1 VGHKILI
8 VDDEADLVETC
19 VRVLSRR
26 GYACLRAYMGREGL
40 ALIDEKRPHIVLTDL
55 SLPDIDGFTLLRH
68 ARAKSPSI
76 PGILMTAYNS
86 PGTIERAAEAGAHVC
101 LAKPFSNSALLE
113 AIEGALH

>member
-1 VGHKILI
+1 MGLKILI

-19 VRVLSRR
+19 IRVLSRR
-26 GYACLRAYMGREGL
+26 GYTCLRAYAGREGL
-40 ALIDEKRPHIVLTDL
+40 ALIDEERPNIVLTDL
-55 SLPDIDGFTLLRH
+55 SLPDLDGFTILRH
-68 ARAKSPSI
+68 ARAQSPSI

-86 PGTIERAAEAGAHVC
+86 PGTSERASEAGARAC

>member
-1 VGHKILI
+1 MAHKILI

-26 GYACLRAYMGREGL
+26 GFTCLRAYAGRAGL
-40 ALIDEKRPHIVLTDL
+40 ALIDEEQPSIVLTDL
-55 SLPDIDGFTLLRH
+55 SLPDIDGFTILRH
-68 ARAKSPSI
+68 ARAQSPSI

-86 PGTIERAAEAGAHVC
+86 PGTIERASDAGARAC

-113 AIEGALH
+113 AIQAVLR